1 MAGAGRE
8 FPRARPECVHR
19 PGKHLGSR
27 GQTGYKGSQRSTDV
41 MKRSLMPLLIL
52 ALLVPFVVQA
62 QAAVVLDRLQVS
74 LWPEYDRP
82 GVLVIYRA
90 VLPAEQTLPVGLAF
104 RIPAAAG
111 EPSAV
116 AYRQDDLNLISMPYQ
131 RQVVGDL
138 ALITFTTGVR
148 EVQFEYYDPG
158 LQVHD
163 SDHRFV
169 FTWLGDYA
177 VGQFAVEVQQPVQAT
192 GISVTPALGSGTLG
206 ADGMTY
212 FSATLGGLVAGQTQ
226 AVEVAYDKLGS
237 GLSFERLQ
245 PVEPIAR
252 PASLGE
258 RLLVWPYWPWAL
270 GALGVTLVALAVV
283 FFVRG
288 RKGEDD
294 ARPGRLRHRPA
305 MEGGARLFCHNC
317 GARAEAQAVFC
328 SMCGTKLRH
337 NE

>member
-1 MAGAGRE
+1 
-8 FPRARPECVHR
+8 
-19 PGKHLGSR
+19 
-27 GQTGYKGSQRSTDV
+27 
-41 MKRSLMPLLIL
+41 MKRSAVPLLIIL
-52 ALLVPFVVQA
+52 ALLVPFAAQA
-62 QAAVVLDRLQVS
+62 QATVVLDRLQVS

-90 VLPAEQTLPVGLAF
+90 VLPADQTLPVGLAF

-116 AYRQDDLNLISMPYQ
+116 AYRQDDLNLISMPYE

-138 ALITFTTGVR
+138 ALVTFTTSVR
-148 EVQFEYYDPG
+148 EVQFEYYDPA
-158 LQVHD
+158 LLVQD
-163 SDHRFV
+163 SNHRFV
-169 FTWLGDYA
+169 FTWPGDYA
-177 VGQFAVEVQQPVQAT
+177 VGEFAVEVQQPVQAT
-192 GISVTPALGSGTLG
+192 GIIVNPALGSGTLG
-206 ADGMTY
+206 SDGMTY
-212 FSATLGGLVAGQTQ
+212 FSATLGGLAAGQTQ
-226 AVEVAYDKLGS
+226 VVEVAYDKTGS

-258 RLLVWPYWPWAL
+258 RLLAWPYWPWVLA
-270 GALGVTLVALAVV
+270 AVGVMLVALAVV

-288 RKGEDD
+288 RKGVGN
-294 ARPGRLRHRPA
+294 ARPGRLRHRLA
-305 MEGGARLFCHNC
+305 TEGGARLFCHNC

-328 SMCGTKLRH
+328 SMCGTKLRR

>member
-1 MAGAGRE
+1 
-8 FPRARPECVHR
+8 
-19 PGKHLGSR
+19 
-27 GQTGYKGSQRSTDV
+27 
-41 MKRSLMPLLIL
+41 MKRSAVLLLIL
-52 ALLVPFVVQA
+52 ALLVPFAVQA
-62 QAAVVLDRLQVS
+62 QAPVVLDRLQVS

-90 VLPAEQTLPVGLAF
+90 VLPADQTLPVGLAF

-116 AYRQDDLNLISMPYQ
+116 AYRQDDLNLISLPYQ

-138 ALITFTTGVR
+138 ALVSFTTSVR
-148 EVQFEYYDPG
+148 EVQFEYYDPA
-158 LQVHD
+158 LLVQD

-169 FTWLGDYA
+169 FTWPGDYA
-177 VGQFAVEVQQPVQAT
+177 VGEFVVEVQQPVQAT
-192 GISVTPALGSGTLG
+192 GIIVNPALGSGTVG
-206 ADGMTY
+206 SDGMTY
-212 FSATLGGLVAGQTQ
+212 FSATLGGLAAGQPQ
-226 AVEVAYDKLGS
+226 VVEVAYDKTGS

-258 RLLVWPYWPWAL
+258 RLLAWPYWPWVLA
-270 GALGVTLVALAVV
+270 AVGVMLVALAVV

-288 RKGEDD
+288 RKGEDS

-305 MEGGARLFCHNC
+305 TEGGARLFCHNC
-317 GARAEAQAVFC
+317 GAQAEAQAVFC
-328 SMCGTKLRH
+328 SMCGTQLRR

>member
-1 MAGAGRE
+1 
-8 FPRARPECVHR
+8 
-19 PGKHLGSR
+19 
-27 GQTGYKGSQRSTDV
+27 

-52 ALLVPFVVQA
+52 ALFVPFVAPA

-90 VLPAEQTLPVGLAF
+90 VLPAEQALPVGLAF

-116 AYRQDDLNLISMPYQ
+116 AYRQDDLNLISLPYQ

-138 ALITFTTGVR
+138 ALVTFTTGVR

-158 LQVHD
+158 LQVQG

-169 FTWLGDYA
+169 FTWPGDYT

-192 GISVTPALGSGTLG
+192 GITVNPALGSGTLG
-206 ADGMTY
+206 TDGMTY
-212 FSATLGGLVAGQTQ
+212 FSATLGGLAAGQTQ
-226 AVEVAYDKLGS
+226 VVELSYDKTGS

-245 PVEPIAR
+245 PVEPIER

-258 RLLVWPYWPWAL
+258 RLLVWPYWPWVL
-270 GALGVTLVALAVV
+270 GALGVTLVAVAVA

-288 RKGEDD
+288 RRAESN
-294 ARPGRLRHRPA
+294 ARAGRLRHRPSI
-305 MEGGARLFCHNC
+305 EGGARLFCHNC

-328 SMCGTKLRH
+328 SMCGTKLRR
-337 NE
+337 ND

>member
-1 MAGAGRE
+1 
-8 FPRARPECVHR
+8 
-19 PGKHLGSR
+19 
-27 GQTGYKGSQRSTDV
+27 
-41 MKRSLMPLLIL
+41 MKRSAVPLLIL
-52 ALLVPFVVQA
+52 ALLFPFAAQA
-62 QAAVVLDRLQVS
+62 QAPVVLDRLQVS

-90 VLPAEQTLPVGLAF
+90 VLPADQTLPVGLAF

-116 AYRQDDLNLISMPYQ
+116 AYRQDDLNLISLPYQ

-138 ALITFTTGVR
+138 ALVTFTTSVR
-148 EVQFEYYDPG
+148 EVQFEYYDPA
-158 LQVHD
+158 LLVQD

-169 FTWLGDYA
+169 FTWPGDYA
-177 VGQFAVEVQQPVQAT
+177 VGEFAVEVQQPAQAT
-192 GISVTPALGSGTLG
+192 GIIVNPALGSGTLG
-206 ADGMTY
+206 SDGMTY
-212 FSATLGGLVAGQTQ
+212 FSATLGGLAAGQPQ
-226 AVEVAYDKLGS
+226 VVEVAYAKTGS

-258 RLLVWPYWPWAL
+258 RLLAWPYWPWVLA
-270 GALGVTLVALAVV
+270 AVGVVLVALAVV

-288 RKGEDD
+288 RKGEDS

-305 MEGGARLFCHNC
+305 TEGGARLFCHNC

-328 SMCGTKLRH
+328 SMCGTKLRR

>member
-1 MAGAGRE
+1 
-8 FPRARPECVHR
+8 
-19 PGKHLGSR
+19 
-27 GQTGYKGSQRSTDV
+27 
-41 MKRSLMPLLIL
+41 MKRPAVLLLIL
-52 ALLVPFVVQA
+52 ALLVPFAVQA
-62 QAAVVLDRLQVS
+62 QAPVVLDRLQVS

-90 VLPAEQTLPVGLAF
+90 VLPADQTLPVGLAF

-116 AYRQDDLNLISMPYQ
+116 AYRQDDLNLISLPYQ

-138 ALITFTTGVR
+138 ALITFTTSVR
-148 EVQFEYYDPG
+148 EVQFEYYDPA
-158 LQVHD
+158 LQVQD
-163 SDHRFV
+163 SNHRFV
-169 FTWLGDYA
+169 FTWPGEYA
-177 VGQFAVEVQQPVQAT
+177 VGEFAVEVQQPVQAT
-192 GISVTPALGSGTLG
+192 GIIVNPALGSGTLG
-206 ADGMTY
+206 SDGMTY
-212 FSATLGGLVAGQTQ
+212 FSATLGGLAAGQPQ
-226 AVEVAYDKLGS
+226 VVEVAYGKTGS

-258 RLLVWPYWPWAL
+258 RLLAWPYWPWVLA
-270 GALGVTLVALAVV
+270 AVGVTLVALAVV

-288 RKGEDD
+288 RKGENS

-305 MEGGARLFCHNC
+305 TEGGARLFCHNC
-317 GARAEAQAVFC
+317 GAPAEAQAVFC
-328 SMCGTKLRH
+328 SMCGTQLRR

>member
-1 MAGAGRE
+1 
-8 FPRARPECVHR
+8 
-19 PGKHLGSR
+19 
-27 GQTGYKGSQRSTDV
+27 
-41 MKRSLMPLLIL
+41 MKRSAVPLLIIL
-52 ALLVPFVVQA
+52 ALLVPFAAQA
-62 QAAVVLDRLQVS
+62 QATVVLDRLQVS

-90 VLPAEQTLPVGLAF
+90 VLPADQTLPVGLAF

-116 AYRQDDLNLISMPYQ
+116 AYRQDDLNLISLPYE

-138 ALITFTTGVR
+138 ALVTFTTSVR
-148 EVQFEYYDPG
+148 EVQFEYYDPA
-158 LQVHD
+158 LLVQD
-163 SDHRFV
+163 SNHRFV
-169 FTWLGDYA
+169 FTWPGDYA
-177 VGQFAVEVQQPVQAT
+177 VGEFAVEVQQPVQAT
-192 GISVTPALGSGTLG
+192 GIIVNPALGSGTLG
-206 ADGMTY
+206 SDGMTY
-212 FSATLGGLVAGQTQ
+212 FSATLGGLAAGQTQ
-226 AVEVAYDKLGS
+226 VVEVAYDKTGS

-258 RLLVWPYWPWAL
+258 RLLAWPYWPWVLA
-270 GALGVTLVALAVV
+270 AVGVMLVALAVV

-288 RKGEDD
+288 RKGVGN
-294 ARPGRLRHRPA
+294 ARPGRLRHRLA
-305 MEGGARLFCHNC
+305 TEGGARLFCHNC

-328 SMCGTKLRH
+328 SMCGTKLRR

>member
-1 MAGAGRE
+1 
-8 FPRARPECVHR
+8 
-19 PGKHLGSR
+19 
-27 GQTGYKGSQRSTDV
+27 
-41 MKRSLMPLLIL
+41 MKRSAVPLLIIL
-52 ALLVPFVVQA
+52 ALLVPFAAQA
-62 QAAVVLDRLQVS
+62 QATVVLDRLQVS

-90 VLPAEQTLPVGLAF
+90 VLPADQTLPVGLAF

-116 AYRQDDLNLISMPYQ
+116 AYRQDDLNLISMPYE

-138 ALITFTTGVR
+138 ALVTFTTSVR
-148 EVQFEYYDPG
+148 EVQFEYYDPA
-158 LQVHD
+158 LLVQD
-163 SDHRFV
+163 SNHRFV
-169 FTWLGDYA
+169 FTWPGDYA
-177 VGQFAVEVQQPVQAT
+177 VGEFAVEVQQPVQAT
-192 GISVTPALGSGTLG
+192 GIIVNPALGSGTLG
-206 ADGMTY
+206 SDGMTY
-212 FSATLGGLVAGQTQ
+212 FSATLGGLAAGQTQ
-226 AVEVAYDKLGS
+226 VVEVAYDKTGS

-258 RLLVWPYWPWAL
+258 RLLAWPYWPWVLA
-270 GALGVTLVALAVV
+270 AVGVMLVALAVV

-288 RKGEDD
+288 RKGVGN
-294 ARPGRLRHRPA
+294 ARPGRLRHRLA
-305 MEGGARLFCHNC
+305 TEGGARLFCHNC

-328 SMCGTKLRH
+328 SLCGTKLRR

>member
-1 MAGAGRE
+1 
-8 FPRARPECVHR
+8 
-19 PGKHLGSR
+19 
-27 GQTGYKGSQRSTDV
+27 
-41 MKRSLMPLLIL
+41 MKRSLVPLLIL
-52 ALLVPFVVQA
+52 ALLIPFVVQA
-62 QAAVVLDRLQVS
+62 QSPVVLDRLQVS

-90 VLPAEQTLPVGLAF
+90 ALPAEQVLPVGLTF

-116 AYRQDDLNLISMPYQ
+116 AYRQDDLDPISLPYQ

-138 ALITFTTGVR
+138 ALITFTTSAR
-148 EVQFEYYDPG
+148 EVQLEYYDPA
-158 LQVHD
+158 LQVQG

-169 FTWLGDYA
+169 FTWPGDYA
-177 VGQFAVEVQQPVQAT
+177 VGQFAVEVQQPAQAT
-192 GISVTPALGSGTLG
+192 RISVTPPLGNGTLG
-206 ADGMTY
+206 SDGMTT
-212 FSATLGGLVAGQTQ
+212 FGATLGGLATGQTQ
-226 AVEVAYDKLGS
+226 VVEVAYDKMGS

-258 RLLVWPYWPWAL
+258 RLLAWPYWPWGL

-283 FFVRG
+283 SFVRG

-294 ARPGRLRHRPA
+294 ARPGRLRHKPA

-328 SMCGTKLRH
+328 SMCGTQLRR

>member
-1 MAGAGRE
+1 
-8 FPRARPECVHR
+8 
-19 PGKHLGSR
+19 
-27 GQTGYKGSQRSTDV
+27 
-41 MKRSLMPLLIL
+41 MKRSLASLLIL

-116 AYRQDDLNLISMPYQ
+116 AYRQDDLNLISLPYE
-131 RQVVGDL
+131 REVVGDL
-138 ALITFTTGVR
+138 ALITFTTSVR
-148 EVQFEYYDPG
+148 EVQFEYYDPA
-158 LQVHD
+158 LQVQD

-169 FTWLGDYA
+169 FTWPGDYA
-177 VGQFAVEVQQPVQAT
+177 IGEFAVEVQQPAQAT
-192 GISVTPALGSGTLG
+192 GIRVTPALGSGTLG
-206 ADGMTY
+206 TDGMTY
-212 FSATLGGLVAGQTQ
+212 FSATLGSLASGRTQ
-226 AVEVAYDKLGS
+226 VVEVAYDKTGS

-252 PASLGE
+252 PSSLGE
-258 RLLVWPYWPWAL
+258 RLLAWPYWPWAL
-270 GALGVTLVALAVV
+270 GALGVALVALAVV

-288 RKGEDD
+288 RRGEDSTR
-294 ARPGRLRHRPA
+294 AGRRRHRPA

-328 SMCGTKLRH
+328 SMCGTKLRR
-337 NE
+337 ND

>member
-1 MAGAGRE
+1 
-8 FPRARPECVHR
+8 
-19 PGKHLGSR
+19 
-27 GQTGYKGSQRSTDV
+27 
-41 MKRSLMPLLIL
+41 MKRSAVPLLIIL
-52 ALLVPFVVQA
+52 ALLVPFAAQA
-62 QAAVVLDRLQVS
+62 QATVVLDRLQVS

-90 VLPAEQTLPVGLAF
+90 VLPADQTLPVGLAF

-116 AYRQDDLNLISMPYQ
+116 AYRQDDLNLISMPYE

-138 ALITFTTGVR
+138 ALVTFTTSVR
-148 EVQFEYYDPG
+148 EVQFEYYDPA
-158 LQVHD
+158 LLVQD
-163 SDHRFV
+163 SNHRFV
-169 FTWLGDYA
+169 FTWPGDYA
-177 VGQFAVEVQQPVQAT
+177 VGEFAVEVQQPVQAT
-192 GISVTPALGSGTLG
+192 GIIVNPALGSGTLG
-206 ADGMTY
+206 SDGMTY
-212 FSATLGGLVAGQTQ
+212 FSATLGGLAAGQTQ
-226 AVEVAYDKLGS
+226 VVEVAYDKTGS

-258 RLLVWPYWPWAL
+258 RLLAWPYWPWVLA
-270 GALGVTLVALAVV
+270 AVGVMLVALAVV

-288 RKGEDD
+288 RKGVGN
-294 ARPGRLRHRPA
+294 ARPGRLRHRLA
-305 MEGGARLFCHNC
+305 TEGGARLFCHNG

-328 SMCGTKLRH
+328 SMCGTKLRR